1 MPSFKTTADTR
12 PDHLP
17 DQRVLSWLELRQV
30 LARPLSLAQPV
41 QLHLV
46 RHGETVTNAQGL
58 VTGSQDVPLTAVG
71 EDQAR
76 RIGHLLDRH
85 YDLALHSTLSR
96 SLHTLRLALEAGRI
110 NVERIRSD
118 PRDSRI
124 CVQRMKE
131 KVMSSRRALS
141 IAFVGLVSLC
151 PFQTNGEAQEK
162 PAVQIPK
169 PGVPEVLTMEAKFVR
184 AAYNREG
191 YVILGYQA
199 SNRSIGDEWMLLEV
213 GMTVLD
219 NVPDYT
225 LKREALSL
233 ETPDGKTIPLA
244 TVEEQREGNPQAIQQ
259 RAKVQR
265 DSINYFPTRASRPCA
280 ILFFPELGSRA
291 LPYDQVDLSNDRACL
306 GRLYFK
312 IPGGIAYGQH
322 WLNVKFEKSLVRV
335 PFRIL
340 TQDEEKLLS
349 KNYKSIEKQVKEA
362 FAPKKK

>member
-1 MPSFKTTADTR
+1 MD
-12 PDHLP
+12 
-17 DQRVLSWLELRQV
+17 
-30 LARPLSLAQPV
+30 
-41 QLHLV
+41 
-46 RHGETVTNAQGL
+46 
-58 VTGSQDVPLTAVG
+58 
-71 EDQAR
+71 
-76 RIGHLLDRH
+76 
-85 YDLALHSTLSR
+85 
-96 SLHTLRLALEAGRI
+96 
-110 NVERIRSD
+110 
-118 PRDSRI
+118 
-124 CVQRMKE
+124 
-131 KVMSSRRALS
+131 RRALLVG
-141 IAFVGLVSLC
+141 FVGLMSLW
-151 PFQTNGEAQEK
+151 PLQTEGDAQSQEK
-162 PAVQIPK
+162 PVVQLPQA
-169 PGVPEVLTMEAKFVR
+169 GVPQVQTMEGKFVR

-199 SNRSIGDEWMLLEV
+199 SNRSIGEEWMLLDV

-219 NVPDYT
+219 NVPDYP

-244 TVEEQREGNPQAIQQ
+244 TVEEQRQGNPQAIQQ

-265 DSINYFPTRASRPCA
+265 DSINYFPTRASKACA

-291 LPYDQVDLSNDRACL
+291 LPYDVVDLSNDRACL

-322 WLNVKFEKSLVRV
+322 WLNVKFQNSLVRV

-340 TQDEEKLLS
+340 TKDEEKLLS